1 VSHHL
6 GLLLQKEKKK
16 VSHSHQPSDFEQQ
29 PCQDRQLRQRPD
41 RTAKDRSYRIP
52 VYQFNLCT
60 NLHRPISKLTEQN
73 QTLRRTEQQSLLLPR
88 H

>member
-1 VSHHL
+1 MIFHEADQRPTSSISGVIGKGFFDLIVSHHL

-41 RTAKDRSYRIP
+41 RTAKGSELPYTRIS
-52 VYQFNLCT
+52 
-60 NLHRPISKLTEQN
+60 I
-73 QTLRRTEQQSLLLPR
+73 
-88 H
+88 